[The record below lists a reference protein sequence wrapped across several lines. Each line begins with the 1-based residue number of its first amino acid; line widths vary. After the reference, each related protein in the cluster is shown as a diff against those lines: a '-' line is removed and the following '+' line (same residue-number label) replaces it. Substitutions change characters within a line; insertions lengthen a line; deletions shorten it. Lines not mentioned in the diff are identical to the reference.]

1 MLILNEYLQLM
12 LNLSSILQGVSNLFQ
27 LVIHL
32 QFWNPDICL
41 VRQLHKNMEF
51 IFKHDLSTHR

>member
-1 MLILNEYLQLM
+1 M
-12 LNLSSILQGVSNLFQ
+12 LNLSSILQGVSKLFQ

-51 IFKHDLSTHR
+51 IFKHDLSTYR